1 MFSLSYS
8 VELNPNPLYPL
19 SKETSHVVAMM
30 FVTEQDV
37 NEYLDILAERGT
49 ILETNL
55 VEL

>member
-19 SKETSHVVAMM
+19 SKQTSHVVAMT
-30 FVTEQDV
+30 FITEQDV

-55 VEL
+55 VEI

>member
-37 NEYLDILAERGT
+37 NEYLDVLAQRGT

-55 VEL
+55 VKI

>member
-8 VELNPNPLYPL
+8 VELNPNPFYPL

-37 NEYLDILAERGT
+37 NEYLDVLAQRGT

-55 VEL
+55 VEI

>member
-37 NEYLDILAERGT
+37 NEYLDVLAQRGT

-55 VEL
+55 VEI